1 MAISSSERR
10 YLSISAASSGNN
22 TLLAAVT
29 GYKIRVLSYTLVA
42 AGTVTAAFQSGATG
56 TALTGTMTLIAGVPL
71 VVDLQREGHFETA
84 VSTLLN
90 LSLGGA
96 TQVSGFC
103 TYCLIA
109 A

>member
-1 MAISSSERR
+1 MASQQRVP
-10 YLSISAASSGNN
+10 LSINAASSGNN

-42 AGTVTAAFQSGATG
+42 AGTVTAAFQSGAAG

-84 VSTLLN
+84 VSALLN

-96 TQVSGFC
+96 TQVSGF
-103 TYCLIA
+103 LIYDLCA
-109 A
+109 